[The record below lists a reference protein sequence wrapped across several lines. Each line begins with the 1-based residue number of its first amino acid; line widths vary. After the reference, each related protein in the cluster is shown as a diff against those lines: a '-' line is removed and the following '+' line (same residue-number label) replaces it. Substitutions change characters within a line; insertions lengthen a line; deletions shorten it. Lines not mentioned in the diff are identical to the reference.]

1 MSILT
6 HSPSIVRDG
15 LVLCLDA
22 GLNRSTN
29 ALADSGHPNRS
40 ISWPTVPVT
49 DYQPT
54 GCKLIT
60 RADKTITEENDLRKY
75 GNNVVANLTGAVTGG
90 GVSVTYVDHSNGF
103 YGYLNT
109 GYGFTSNPVV
119 GRRYRMVFRAKT
131 NTGYATLAFYD
142 GVSGATMITNGI
154 STTMRTF
161 TYDFTCAHAT
171 SAYVYGY
178 YGMGS
183 GEILYVDRYEVYELS
198 PWLDVS
204 GHNNHAE
211 ITNAPTFSAESGAGG
226 TRYFDFD
233 GSSDYMTI
241 SNPSFAADG
250 FTNGLTCEAW
260 LRFDTASLS
269 GSDTGFITR
278 YSASAQSQFLFG
290 FREAGVGNIGLT
302 LDQIDDSN
310 NAVGLDYDQ
319 DWTPA
324 TDRWYH
330 VVAVYIPSTKVEIF
344 VDGQSEFSVTS
355 NIPSQL
361 NDDSTLDVMIGN
373 YVGGT
378 YFNGRIAI
386 LRMYDRA
393 LTIGEAQQN
402 YRTHKGRFG
411 K

>member
-6 HSPSIVRDG
+6 HSPAIVRDG
-15 LVLCLDA
+15 LVMCLDA
-22 GLNRSTN
+22 GAVRSYPGAGPQLVVNGDFASDITTGWQAWDSTTGQSHNTSGDGGRLCLNASGSPGGISRLQTSSAITLVVGKKYRFSVTVSDGTSTN
-29 ALADSGHPNRS
+29 HFVHTGTAQGGNGAPLTNFTLGSAFGTYVHDFVATDDEFWIMLGATGSSTQYYDQVSLVEIASNLSLPGGSGYS
-40 ISWPTVPVT
+40 SGVSYGVPGAN
-49 DYQPT
+49 QWS
-54 GCKLIT
+54 
-60 RADKTITEENDLRKY
+60 DLS
-75 GNNVVANLTGAVTGG
+75 GNNNNAVINNMQ
-90 GVSVTYVDHSNGF
+90 YHLD
-103 YGYLNT
+103 
-109 GYGFTSNPVV
+109 
-119 GRRYRMVFRAKT
+119 A
-131 NTGYATLAFYD
+131 
-142 GVSGATMITNGI
+142 SG
-154 STTMRTF
+154 
-161 TYDFTCAHAT
+161 
-171 SAYVYGY
+171 
-178 YGMGS
+178 
-183 GEILYVDRYEVYELS
+183 
-198 PWLDVS
+198 
-204 GHNNHAE
+204 
-211 ITNAPTFSAESGAGG
+211 GAGG

-233 GSSDYMTI
+233 GSSDHMTI
-241 SNPSFAADG
+241 SSPSFAADG

-302 LDQIDDSN
+302 LYQIDDSN
-310 NAVGLDYDQ
+310 NAVGVDYDQ

-378 YFNGRIAI
+378 YFNGKMAI

-393 LTIGEAQQN
+393 LSIGEAQQN
-402 YRTHKGRFG
+402 YKAHKGRFG

>member
-6 HSPSIVRDG
+6 HSPAIVRDG

-22 GLNRSTN
+22 GAEQSWPANTKGSASNWGAEVLADGGFETWSSSTALTHWTKYIAGSSTVNRDDAEEESGTYCLRLDVDGSDSN
-29 ALADSGHPNRS
+29 ALVYSSVACF
-40 ISWPTVPVT
+40 VP
-49 DYQPT
+49 
-54 GCKLIT
+54 
-60 RADKTITEENDLRKY
+60 
-75 GNNVVANLTGAVTGG
+75 
-90 GVSVTYVDHSNGF
+90 
-103 YGYLNT
+103 
-109 GYGFTSNPVV
+109 
-119 GRRYRMVFRAKT
+119 GRRYRVTFSAKCSSGT
-131 NTGYATLAFYD
+131 LNASVYESTAATVPDNGIPDTELPLTTSYQSFVIDFTAH
-142 GVSGATMITNGI
+142 GNSGANQNLLFG
-154 STTMRTF
+154 RR
-161 TYDFTCAHAT
+161 
-171 SAYVYGY
+171 
-178 YGMGS
+178 S
-183 GEILYVDRYEVYELS
+183 GGGGASKSIYFDNASVRELH
-198 PWLDVS
+198 WHDLS
-204 GHNNHAE
+204 GNFNDADNV
-211 ITNAPTFSAESGAGG
+211 NAPTFSALSGSGG
-226 TRYFDFD
+226 TKYFDFD
-233 GSSDYMTI
+233 GTNDYMTI
-241 SNPSFAADG
+241 SSPSFAANG
-250 FTNGLTCEAW
+250 FTSGLTCEAW

-302 LDQIDDSN
+302 LYQIDDSN

-393 LTIGEAQQN
+393 LSIAEAQQN